1 MDEGINL
8 TALLTACRTGPVGDE
23 ERPKCRRCQSKLL
36 PCTRPTK
43 RTVFRHGSV
52 VNFSKEQKWVNSEVK
67 HFRFHSQ
74 GGGSSVVSQESPDQ
88 HGASEGWT
96 AASPGASQPPYNVA
110 SGAGPSR
117 GSPSI
122 HSPHLS
128 NHSGEHTPE
137 AASFRAQEHAYDER
151 PSPQYGPH
159 IRPRGYREDHYSSVA
174 PAAYPTDEASASYA
188 SLYDRYVPSVISSQE
203 DETLQRRFPLEDTR
217 EACLFRYFIEE
228 IAHWFDLC
236 DEDRHFQLVVPR
248 QAHHHPHL
256 LNAIFAVAAR
266 HLSRLPQYRT
276 PTGISYHGQLIP
288 NLSEH
293 DAVEYMLKCIPALR
307 HFHEID
313 DDDYRD
319 SIIATAV
326 ILRQLEE
333 IDEDEDDVTGS
344 HQGDT
349 HLHSSKVNFLPII
362 NSVLR
367 SSASQ
372 TLFGRRSLI
381 QASYW
386 FALRQEIFH
395 SFTRKQPPQLFPSME
410 LWHSASK
417 ANRAVFHTIQC
428 AKWRWEDGSEREW
441 TRLMDQQQYLERE
454 TLANFRPIFRR
465 EADKAKGEI
474 FPTIWYQSTLEMTS
488 IQQSIM
494 AKSVLVAES
503 PLLKRPTASRA
514 DWRKAENDVR
524 LLLLDLCG
532 IALCHPATPPALLNA
547 AIGIQ
552 LYGDFFTDRY
562 ERQALRG
569 VVEKYRDARAWPVQK
584 LLKMF
589 NDG

>member
-1 MDEGINL
+1 MGEQRSKTLYVGW
-8 TALLTACRTGPVGDE
+8 AMMVSFLLVLRVSIYLLLQAGAG
-23 ERPKCRRCQSKLL
+23 RRHLRYWLL
-36 PCTRPTK
+36 ITSA
-43 RTVFRHGSV
+43 V
-52 VNFSKEQKWVNSEVK
+52 
-67 HFRFHSQ
+67 RFHSQ

-88 HGASEGWT
+88 HGASEGWI
-96 AASPGASQPPYNVA
+96 AASPGAANQHPYHVA
-110 SGAGPSR
+110 SNAGPSL
-117 GSPSI
+117 GSPST

-128 NHSGEHTPE
+128 NHSEEQTPE
-137 AASFRAQEHAYDER
+137 AASFRAQEHPYDER

-159 IRPRGYREDHYSSVA
+159 IRPRGQGEADHYSSVTH
-174 PAAYPTDEASASYA
+174 PAASYPTDDASASYA

-236 DEDRHFQLVVPR
+236 DEDRHFQLAVPR
-248 QAHHHPHL
+248 RAHHHPHL

-276 PTGISYHGQLIP
+276 PAGILYHGQLIP

-333 IDEDEDDVTGS
+333 IDEEDDDAPANVGGN
-344 HQGDT
+344 HQSDDA

-381 QASYW
+381 QAAYW
-386 FALRQEIFH
+386 MALRQEIYH
-395 SFTRKQPPQLFPSME
+395 SFTRKQPPQLFPSIE

-417 ANRAVFHTIQC
+417 ANKTVMHTIQT

-454 TLANFRPIFRR
+454 ILANFQPIFRR
-465 EADKAKGEI
+465 AADKAKGEI
-474 FPTIWYQSTLEMTS
+474 FPTIWYGSNLEVTS

-494 AKSVLVAES
+494 AKSVLVGES
-503 PLLKRPTASRA
+503 PLLRRPTASRA

-532 IALCHPATPPALLNA
+532 IALCHPASPPALLNA

-584 LLKMF
+584 LLEMF
-589 NDG
+589 KE